1 MFSIDHSLIIK
12 DVHYAIKVISLY
24 CNVLVISKIAYVNIK
39 HRFKKQGYINYE
51 IYIFH
56 SYIIST
62 FLLPHIKWNCRDVIC
77 QFSIL
82 YTKVLIRQI
91 VVYITASYFHWM
103 FPVLDKLCIVSWC
116 IPCYYVPLR
125 VMNRISH
132 VASSF

>member
-12 DVHYAIKVISLY
+12 DVHYDIKVISLY
-24 CNVLVISKIAYVNIK
+24 CNFLVISKIVYVNIK

-82 YTKVLIRQI
+82 YTKALIRQI
-91 VVYITASYFHWM
+91 HSTGSDFHWLLL
-103 FPVLDKLCIVSWC
+103 VLNKLCIVSWC
-116 IPCYYVPLR
+116 ILWYYVPLR
-125 VMNRISH
+125 VMNRILH
-132 VASSF
+132 VTS